1 MGHAPSSHVARP
13 TETRA
18 SPERRRLSRSS
29 PRPRS
34 ARLEATTPAG
44 DNEPLRVQG
53 LMRCRPTTRI
63 LEGGIARVHPQRCPA
78 RDRVHVRRDSGR
90 APAKERRGG
99 KSLRHPVDR
108 PPSPAIA
115 FGAGG
120 THSRG
125 RQRDASGKTRLGPAL
140 DAVEVDPHPRGRVS
154 AGRDSSPGAVGP
166 PRAGSP
172 QPASSGQLALSAAPA
187 AGRIEKC
194 THRRRRF
201 GGLFSH
207 CDSPAGVE
215 TGVEGVSCPPSKPGS
230 CSCEL
235 IDVALGALLE
245 AEHAARACD
254 RVVGR

>member
-1 MGHAPSSHVARP
+1 MASPAPGSTSAEPSRSPLYRAPMGHAPSSHVARP

-125 RQRDASGKTRLGPAL
+125 PAERRVGKDA
-140 DAVEVDPHPRGRVS
+140 
-154 AGRDSSPGAVGP
+154 
-166 PRAGSP
+166 PRAGARRGGGRPPPPRSRLGGP
-172 QPASSGQLALSAAPA
+172 GLLAGSGRPASSGFPAARLERPARPQRSTGGWPNRKMYASAPA
-187 AGRIEKC
+187 FWR
-194 THRRRRF
+194 TFFSRRQPRR
-201 GGLFSH
+201 G
-207 CDSPAGVE
+207 
-215 TGVEGVSCPPSKPGS
+215 
-230 CSCEL
+230 
-235 IDVALGALLE
+235 
-245 AEHAARACD
+245 
-254 RVVGR
+254 